1 MSQVNVNDSCASLIF
16 VPTAK
21 LCDPIV
27 SVRLPVVELNVAAV
41 GVNPLIGDLP
51 TLTVNVPPSI
61 SDSTTSNH
69 SREAGSDALGYT

>member
-1 MSQVNVNDSCASLIF
+1 MNVNDCCDSLIF
-16 VPTAK
+16 VPTAR

-27 SVRLPVVELNVAAV
+27 SVRAPVVELNVAAV
-41 GVNPLIGDLP
+41 GVNPLIGDCP

-69 SREAGSDALGYT
+69 SRVAGSVALG